1 MRQKISMN
9 YRWGKNSAMRGSLHL
24 LYAAFE

>member
-1 MRQKISMN
+1 MKQKISMN
-9 YRWGKNSAMRGSLHL
+9 YRWGKNSGMRKSLHL